1 MSKLE
6 NPRMKDEN
14 YQQKKYTMR
23 KVTRQIYGLRN
34 CSKKQNNQYE
44 MMEYMA
50 TPYQL
55 RSAWSRL
62 PHCLFLVAACEVRTP
77 KVLSMSF

>member
-6 NPRMKDEN
+6 NPRMEDEN

-50 TPYQL
+50 TP
-55 RSAWSRL
+55 S
-62 PHCLFLVAACEVRTP
+62 VEVSMVKTAP
-77 KVLSMSF
+77 LSVFGGSL